1 MSFSK
6 DDLLQPSLGGASG
19 EVSATAIYSA
29 TTGYVASFF
38 GGPVAGAV
46 IALLNAR
53 RLNRLAKDW
62 PVALA
67 ALALVAAVVWWE
79 QRMGGDEWLKAHVG
93 NSAGSVVFRLLGIA
107 FFCGIYG
114 LHYRSYR
121 GMDRLGI
128 EAPSGWVAG
137 LVAILAGIGTFF
149 AFAMAFRS

>member
-1 MSFSK
+1 MNSSK
-6 DDLLQPSLGGASG
+6 DDLLQPSLTGSGG
-19 EVSATAIYSA
+19 EISATAIYSA

-67 ALALVAAVVWWE
+67 AVAILAAVVWWE
-79 QRMGGDEWLKAHVG
+79 VRMGGDEWLKAHFGVT
-93 NSAGSVVFRLLGIA
+93 AGSVAFRLLGIA
-107 FFCGIYG
+107 FFCGMYG

-121 GMDRLGI
+121 GMERLGI
-128 EAPSGWVAG
+128 EARSGWVAG
-137 LVAILAGIGTFF
+137 FAAIVVGVLAFF
-149 AFAMAFRS
+149 ALTVVLRP